1 MDILDRI
8 NNLPPCLKTHLYRE
22 YVLPEIIR
30 RQMLLWE
37 INMRI
42 DALLKKNIYLTKT
55 INII

>member
-8 NNLPPCLKTHLYRE
+8 NSLPSCLKKHIYRE

-30 RQMLLWE
+30 SKLLLWKL
-37 INMRI
+37 NTRSV
-42 DALLKKNIYLTKT
+42 LNKNIYLTKT